1 MRASANWLN
10 RNGADLNPHGRQVFP
25 LPLHAKEIPPISRR
39 HRNHSEGCSGVY
51 LLSHWLETAEVIS
64 PYHPPPPPTLICRDD
79 FNPLATFTSI
89 PSLPNPHCPSTLRFL
104 SIHLYLLH
112 LSPKHSTLHSFLIS
126 LTKSVP
132 GISMMEQGQVPVKS
146 GDTCSTLYGV

>member
-1 MRASANWLN
+1 MGLISICMGGKCFPCHCMPRRSPQSAGDTGTILKAAQ
-10 RNGADLNPHGRQVFP
+10 GSTFY
-25 LPLHAKEIPPISRR
+25 PIGWKQLKS
-39 HRNHSEGCSGVY
+39 
-51 LLSHWLETAEVIS
+51 SHHIT
-64 PYHPPPPPTLICRDD
+64 PPPPPPTLICRDD

-132 GISMMEQGQVPVKS
+132 GMMEQGQVPVKS